1 MTTINN
7 GVRKFTGKAV
17 TAKKV
22 WYFIQSVK
30 VPIGSPALLPAF
42 QTEGGVTYGGDNID
56 EQTKMGRIIIKSTD
70 EHSIEL
76 TQYFIPND
84 ESIKVVKKKKKNG
97 DSVKVWRVVIDESV
111 AKVADGL
118 EDVKLYPAEFGYGM
132 PDDVE
137 IQDGDDLV
145 EASYTLNIIGKLQE
159 GEFPLSNADIAA
171 IEALY
176 DYQNPG
182 ETTGDFDRI
191 QTVAAPKVGKVTP
204 TNTGAKVELS

>member
-84 ESIKVVKKKKKNG
+84 ESIKVVKDAKKNG

-132 PDDVE
+132 PDYVE

>member
-1 MTTINN
+1 M
-7 GVRKFTGKAV
+7 AC
-17 TAKKV
+17 
-22 WYFIQSVK
+22 S
-30 VPIGSPALLPAF
+30 
-42 QTEGGVTYGGDNID
+42 
-56 EQTKMGRIIIKSTD
+56 
-70 EHSIEL
+70 
-76 TQYFIPND
+76 
-84 ESIKVVKKKKKNG
+84 
-97 DSVKVWRVVIDESV
+97 DESV

>member
-1 MTTINN
+1 MATKNN
-7 GVRKFTGKAV
+7 GVKKFSGKAI
-17 TAKKV
+17 TGKKV

-30 VPIGSPALLPAF
+30 AEVGSPALLPAF
-42 QTEGGVTYGGDNID
+42 QTEGSVTYGGDNID

-84 ESIKVVKKKKKNG
+84 ESIKVVKDAKKNG
-97 DSVKVWRVVIDESV
+97 NSVKVWRVVIDETV
-111 AKVADGL
+111 AKPADGI

-145 EASYTLNIIGKLQE
+145 ETSYTLNIIGKLQE
-159 GEFPLSNADIAA
+159 GEFPLSNDDITA

-182 ETTGDFDRI
+182 ETTGDYDAVQKNPVSSEER
-191 QTVAAPKVGKVTP
+191 
-204 TNTGAKVELS
+204 

>member
-22 WYFIQSVK
+22 WYFIRSVK

-84 ESIKVVKKKKKNG
+84 ESIKVVKDAKKNG